1 MAVIGVSR
9 LPYLRPIIM
18 NNLDFLEGLRKGDQ
32 QVINQFYQEYQPLIV
47 NLLRRQGLPAQE
59 AEDIFQDA
67 LLAELVRLH
76 EQPFRDE
83 KIQNYG
89 AWFKRICYNH
99 YLNYCRKNKR
109 RAKVTLEAIMVPDRA
124 ISADEVLQ
132 RFTQADIIDEA
143 FAKLSSDCQRI
154 LHLVIHEGKKGPEI
168 AELLNI
174 AAAAARQRISRC
186 RKALRDFI
194 TNDPRQ
200 QELNE

>member
-1 MAVIGVSR
+1 
-9 LPYLRPIIM
+9 M
-18 NNLDFLEGLRKGDQ
+18 NDPDYLEGLRKGDQ
-32 QVINQFYQEYQPLIV
+32 KVINQFYRNYQPLIV

-76 EQPFRDE
+76 DQPYHDE
-83 KIQNYG
+83 KIHNYG

-109 RAKVTLEAIMVPDRA
+109 RANVTLETLMVPDKE
-124 ISADEVLQ
+124 ISADQVLQ

-143 FAKLSSDCQRI
+143 FVKLSSDCQRI

-168 AELLNI
+168 AEHLNI
-174 AAAAARQRISRC
+174 AAAAARKRISRC
-186 RKALRDFI
+186 RKSLRDFI

-200 QELNE
+200 RELNE